1 MPAES
6 LKEMK
11 MHHFVVD
18 VGQAARAQGAAIKSN
33 QRKTQTTQQCITVG
47 HTHART
53 QPHAH
58 THECQ
63 TRGEIGGG
71 GKRQNTTLRQESGPD
86 QIENK
91 ASPRS

>member
-11 MHHFVVD
+11 MHHFVAD

-33 QRKTQTTQQCITVG
+33 QRKTQITQQCIAVEY
-47 HTHART
+47 THIRT
-53 QPHAH
+53 HNH

-63 TRGEIGGG
+63 RRGEIGGG
-71 GKRQNTTLRQESGPD
+71 IK
-86 QIENK
+86 
-91 ASPRS
+91 

>member
-33 QRKTQTTQQCITVG
+33 QIK
-47 HTHART
+47 
-53 QPHAH
+53 
-58 THECQ
+58 
-63 TRGEIGGG
+63 
-71 GKRQNTTLRQESGPD
+71 GK
-86 QIENK
+86 
-91 ASPRS
+91 PR

>member
-33 QRKTQTTQQCITVG
+33 QRKTQITQQRIAVE
-47 HTHART
+47 HTPART
-53 QPHAH
+53 HTPAH
-58 THECQ
+58 THMNVKRRE
-63 TRGEIGGG
+63 EIGGG
-71 GKRQNTTLRQESGPD
+71 SK
-86 QIENK
+86 
-91 ASPRS
+91 

>member
-33 QRKTQTTQQCITVG
+33 QRKTQITQQRIAVE
-47 HTHART
+47 HTPART
-53 QPHAH
+53 HTRTRTHTH
-58 THECQ
+58 THEC
-63 TRGEIGGG
+63 
-71 GKRQNTTLRQESGPD
+71 
-86 QIENK
+86 
-91 ASPRS
+91 